1 MDRQEED
8 NLFIDLEDVR
18 IHYECLGQGPDLIMI
33 HGNGEDLHLFDEAS
47 KELSN
52 DFKVWLLDSRGHGES
67 SSVDTYHYED
77 MSSDVTA
84 FIRKLGLEGAI
95 LFGYSDGGIIGLLTA
110 IRAPG
115 VLSGLIC
122 AGANTEPSMLD
133 PEVYRECEEWNR
145 EHDDPRM
152 TMMLNEPHITVEELS
167 TIRIPTYVMAGSND
181 CILREDTDR
190 IARTIGCSELRI
202 VEGHD
207 HSSYIEDHSI
217 LSGLIRDAYSF
228 ITDNR

>member
-95 LFGYSDGGIIGLLTA
+95 L
-110 IRAPG
+110 
-115 VLSGLIC
+115 
-122 AGANTEPSMLD
+122 
-133 PEVYRECEEWNR
+133 
-145 EHDDPRM
+145 
-152 TMMLNEPHITVEELS
+152 
-167 TIRIPTYVMAGSND
+167 
-181 CILREDTDR
+181 DR
-190 IARTIGCSELRI
+190 KS
-202 VEGHD
+202 VV
-207 HSSYIEDHSI
+207 
-217 LSGLIRDAYSF
+217 
-228 ITDNR
+228 